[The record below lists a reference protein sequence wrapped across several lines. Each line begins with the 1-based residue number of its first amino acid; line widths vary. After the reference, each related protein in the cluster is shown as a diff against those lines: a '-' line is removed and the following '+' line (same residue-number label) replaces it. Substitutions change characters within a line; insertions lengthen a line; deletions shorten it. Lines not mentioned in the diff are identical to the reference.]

1 MIFFVYKTYE
11 CVGCVTLPSSLLSLL
26 TTQDLTT
33 SETPYFC
40 HSHLVMKINVGAPDA
55 AAAVPNLAAFNTEL
69 RSGPLPLDLIQ
80 ASSACGS
87 AGLHLFACHGCQI
100 SCCSSSEMVPDH
112 FVTRPPWTAS
122 PA

>member
-1 MIFFVYKTYE
+1 MCWLCDLTE
-11 CVGCVTLPSSLLSLL
+11 LTSLSSLS
-26 TTQDLTT
+26 TQDLTT

-80 ASSACGS
+80 ASSVCAS
-87 AGLHLFACHGCQI
+87 ASLNPSACHGCQI
-100 SCCSSSEMVPDH
+100 SCS
-112 FVTRPPWTAS
+112 T
-122 PA
+122 